1 MKEILRKLREENRL
15 SQASVAEYLGI
26 SRQMYMK
33 YEAGENEPTVK
44 VVKSLSQLYHVSC
57 DVIINNQIPVISK
70 SDSNEY
76 IIADEYSGVANPIP
90 RYSAGKT
97 GTESPL
103 DMMML
108 RKFSFLSEEHKT
120 IVGNLVDSLLDMRP
134 EVKDRSRHYRE
145 SGGLTGNFY
154 MAPDF
159 DETPECFNNDE

>member
-1 MKEILRKLREENRL
+1 MKEILRALREENRL

-44 VVKSLSQLYHVSC
+44 VVKSLSQLYHISC
-57 DVIINNQIPVISK
+57 DAIITNQIPLTRK
-70 SDSNEY
+70 SGSSEY
-76 IIADEYSGVANPIP
+76 IIADAYSEVASPEP
-90 RYSAGKT
+90 RYSACKT

-103 DMMML
+103 DLIML
-108 RKFSFLSEEHKT
+108 RKFRFLSEEHKT

-134 EVKDRSRHYRE
+134 DSKDRSGHCRE
-145 SGGLTGNFY
+145 PGGLTGKLY

-159 DETPECFNNDE
+159 DETPDCFREYM